1 MVKVCSIC
9 KEEQTWMNSHLVFH
23 SLPKNPDVRKQ
34 WLEVLKKRET
44 VKAVVVCSNHFRPE
58 DYRELCNKP
67 LLKMDAVPRL
77 DICESDACVE
87 SIEKSPTDFQ
97 ESVDETDHSEET
109 IECVNKSQ
117 NIENVSID
125 ESESEM
131 SEIDKTDET
140 NKTKRCL
147 KRKNDSNYDKSG
159 VVSKKRC
166 NLKKLGMFRK
176 EEFNDENL
184 WNRFLVAFEAMKKEK
199 ALLERKNKRL
209 FEKVQK
215 YRHIV
220 EELKEKNLLSE
231 LVADM
236 LNIR

>member
-87 SIEKSPTDFQ
+87 SIEKSPT
-97 ESVDETDHSEET
+97 
-109 IECVNKSQ
+109 
-117 NIENVSID
+117 
-125 ESESEM
+125 
-131 SEIDKTDET
+131 
-140 NKTKRCL
+140 
-147 KRKNDSNYDKSG
+147 
-159 VVSKKRC
+159 
-166 NLKKLGMFRK
+166 
-176 EEFNDENL
+176 
-184 WNRFLVAFEAMKKEK
+184 
-199 ALLERKNKRL
+199 
-209 FEKVQK
+209 
-215 YRHIV
+215 
-220 EELKEKNLLSE
+220 
-231 LVADM
+231 
-236 LNIR
+236 